1 MRLGLKHGTVGSLI
15 IVLLVGFACGQTTT
29 SGGLTG
35 VVVDQTGAV
44 IPDALVKISDL
55 AKGTTDSA
63 KTDSMGAYQ
72 FSFLRPA
79 TYTLTV
85 EHSGFKEERRSVLI
99 QVGPTLTVNVTLR
112 IATRSSE
119 VLVTDEA
126 ATIQADNAD
135 VSVTINQKQIAEVPN
150 PGNDLTYVAQ
160 TAPGAVMNTDGG
172 FGSKFSILGMPGF
185 SYAFTVDGVDI
196 TNNYLNN
203 VRGEPVGIT
212 LGANQT
218 EEATVV
224 TSINS
229 GQFGGAAGGNI
240 NYVTKSGSNLFHGN
254 AEYFWNGTVL
264 NANDWFINANGQ
276 PKPVSIANQWAGS
289 LGGPIRKNRL
299 FFFFDTEGLRLVIPQ
314 LQLAVIPTPQFEA
327 ATIANIQSKFG
338 LGSASDLF
346 YQTIF
351 RLYDS
356 TPGASSAKPGDFL
369 GDFGCGNF
377 TGLGMATYC
386 ARNIVSSR
394 SRPSQDTL
402 TSGRVDWN
410 VGRSDRA
417 FLKFQEEGGV
427 GAANND
433 PISPVF
439 DSEVDSWRWQGQLL
453 ETHTFSSVT
462 AAQFLVGASDHYWSY
477 RDSHLAEAL
486 AAFPTTL
493 GFWVTGSFTNLAGF
507 NDYYVETRA
516 LMLSADLTSTKRS
529 HKLGFGAKMDRE
541 KGLERQRSNANG
553 QLLPQTLQAF
563 YEGGFDPA
571 SPGVD
576 FTTLQKDFNDTPNPS
591 YIYGGIQAYIQDE
604 WRARKNLVL
613 TFALRV
619 EHRTNFSCESNCF
632 SRLSAPFEGISH
644 DPNQP
649 YKKVLLKNQ
658 NHALPSFDPI
668 NWSPRF
674 GFAWQPF
681 GVSHSSVLRG
691 GAGILYDPFQ
701 DALAEVFWTN
711 PPSYN
716 SFTTFGDNLAPN
728 ETSNLFKDA
737 QDSNDAFHRGYE
749 AGATL
754 ADLQHAIPHFFPPSL
769 NSSERKMH
777 RPQYQRW
784 NLEWEQG
791 LGVTTSVTIGYF
803 GHHGIHELVGDP
815 NTNAYGFGSLPA
827 TPCSSPPVPPCSDPR
842 FAGVTQWS
850 SRAISNYNGM
860 VATYRHHF
868 SGWGSGLVE
877 LNYTYGH
884 ALDEVS
890 NNGLVSF
897 AAGSSL
903 SPQDPSNLHGA
914 YGNAEYD
921 VRHSMNAN
929 YVWELPLKS
938 ALRGHG
944 PDALLKG
951 WQVSGTFFAR
961 TGLPYTVFDMAL
973 SGNLRQNNFFGSI
986 YAVPAGPFPK
996 STACGGD
1003 AAFVRN
1009 THPCLPPQYFVRPD
1023 GTIVLNPNALFVQAT
1038 CEIGF
1043 NAGRL
1048 PIPGDPCG
1056 RRVVSFAQGRNRFRG
1071 PSYFNTD
1078 LAVMKNTKIPGWEN
1092 GTLAI
1097 GFQFFNVLNHPNFGF
1112 PDNWSSDP
1120 TFGSIFYMEQS
1131 PSSILGTG
1139 LNAATAARMIQL
1151 RAELRF

>member
-1 MRLGLKHGTVGSLI
+1 MTLSSKVIRQERLS
-15 IVLLVGFACGQTTT
+15 
-29 SGGLTG
+29 
-35 VVVDQTGAV
+35 
-44 IPDALVKISDL
+44 
-55 AKGTTDSA
+55 
-63 KTDSMGAYQ
+63 
-72 FSFLRPA
+72 
-79 TYTLTV
+79 
-85 EHSGFKEERRSVLI
+85 
-99 QVGPTLTVNVTLR
+99 
-112 IATRSSE
+112 
-119 VLVTDEA
+119 
-126 ATIQADNAD
+126 
-135 VSVTINQKQIAEVPN
+135 QICKVP
-150 PGNDLTYVAQ
+150 
-160 TAPGAVMNTDGG
+160 
-172 FGSKFSILGMPGF
+172 
-185 SYAFTVDGVDI
+185 
-196 TNNYLNN
+196 
-203 VRGEPVGIT
+203 
-212 LGANQT
+212 
-218 EEATVV
+218 
-224 TSINS
+224 
-229 GQFGGAAGGNI
+229 
-240 NYVTKSGSNLFHGN
+240 
-254 AEYFWNGTVL
+254 
-264 NANDWFINANGQ
+264 
-276 PKPVSIANQWAGS
+276 
-289 LGGPIRKNRL
+289 
-299 FFFFDTEGLRLVIPQ
+299 
-314 LQLAVIPTPQFEA
+314 
-327 ATIANIQSKFG
+327 
-338 LGSASDLF
+338 
-346 YQTIF
+346 
-351 RLYDS
+351 
-356 TPGASSAKPGDFL
+356 
-369 GDFGCGNF
+369 
-377 TGLGMATYC
+377 
-386 ARNIVSSR
+386 SR
-394 SRPSQDTL
+394 T
-402 TSGRVDWN
+402 
-410 VGRSDRA
+410 
-417 FLKFQEEGGV
+417 
-427 GAANND
+427 
-433 PISPVF
+433 
-439 DSEVDSWRWQGQLL
+439 
-453 ETHTFSSVT
+453 
-462 AAQFLVGASDHYWSY
+462 
-477 RDSHLAEAL
+477 
-486 AAFPTTL
+486 
-493 GFWVTGSFTNLAGF
+493 
-507 NDYYVETRA
+507 
-516 LMLSADLTSTKRS
+516 
-529 HKLGFGAKMDRE
+529 
-541 KGLERQRSNANG
+541 
-553 QLLPQTLQAF
+553 
-563 YEGGFDPA
+563 
-571 SPGVD
+571 
-576 FTTLQKDFNDTPNPS
+576 
-591 YIYGGIQAYIQDE
+591 
-604 WRARKNLVL
+604 
-613 TFALRV
+613 
-619 EHRTNFSCESNCF
+619 F

-701 DALAEVFWTN
+701 DALAEAFWTN

-728 ETSNLFKDA
+728 ETNNLFKDA
-737 QDSNDAFHRGYE
+737 QDSNDAFLKGYK

-754 ADLQHAIPHFFPPSL
+754 ADLQGAIPHFFPPSL
-769 NSSERKMH
+769 TSSERKMH

-860 VATYRHHF
+860 VATYRHQF
-868 SGWGSGLVE
+868 SGWGSGLVQ

-903 SPQDPSNLHGA
+903 SPQDPSNLRGA